1 MTDERPGDQP
11 DQPSPDAGTTNDAGK
26 EAGSD
31 AGAASADQSGGWSS
45 FDPNA
50 PGPGIGDA
58 SGKKILGQLQAMID
72 SIATQAAP
80 VAKQIGV
87 KAAEL
92 TAVAADRAG
101 PLAHRAGDAAA
112 DASGKLAQRSRE
124 LAEDLRRE
132 LGDSDNGAASDAPD
146 DAAGATGDA
155 GSATAAVM
163 DRPDDAPPSDPAPG
177 PG

>member
-1 MTDERPGDQP
+1 MTDERPDDQP
-11 DQPSPDAGTTNDAGK
+11 DQPSPEAGTTSDAGTEPAT
-26 EAGSD
+26 
-31 AGAASADQSGGWSS
+31 SGDGRRLDL

-50 PGPGIGDA
+50 PGPGLGGDA
-58 SGKKILGQLQAMID
+58 QGKKILSQLQAMID

-132 LGDSDNGAASDAPD
+132 LADSGNGAASDAPD
-146 DAAGATGDA
+146 ATGDA
-155 GSATAAVM
+155 GARGRRRVDVDGRHGPPRRRAAVGA
-163 DRPDDAPPSDPAPG
+163 DAGSG
-177 PG
+177 LTG

>member
-11 DQPSPDAGTTNDAGK
+11 DQPSPEAGTTSDAGT
-26 EAGSD
+26 EAGE
-31 AGAASADQSGGWSS
+31 AGGWST
-45 FDPNA
+45 FDPNE
-50 PGPGIGDA
+50 PGPGDA
-58 SGKKILGQLQAMID
+58 NGRKILGQLQAMID

-101 PLAHRAGDAAA
+101 PFAHRG
-112 DASGKLAQRSRE
+112 GGRRR
-124 LAEDLRRE
+124 RRE
-132 LGDSDNGAASDAPD
+132 RQARSALARAGRGPASRAGRTGQRRGGFRAATPR
-146 DAAGATGDA
+146 ATT
-155 GSATAAVM
+155 SSTSTAVDGPPA
-163 DRPDDAPPSDPAPG
+163 DEPPSEQTPG